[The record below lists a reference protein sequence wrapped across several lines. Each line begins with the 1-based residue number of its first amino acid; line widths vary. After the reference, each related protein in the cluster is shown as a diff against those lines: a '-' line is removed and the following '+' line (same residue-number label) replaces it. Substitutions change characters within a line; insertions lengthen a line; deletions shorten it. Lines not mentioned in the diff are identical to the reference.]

1 MYRSGTYYKAGVK
14 DAKVIAA
21 APYPVS
27 GTGAL
32 TGILKALNR
41 QQV

>member
-1 MYRSGTYYKAGVK
+1 MIASTLTTAGLE
-14 DAKVIAA
+14 DANVIAA

-32 TGILKALNR
+32 TES
-41 QQV
+41 